1 MGGMGQLETYLERI
15 RKLGRDANP
24 FFRLMGIEIEE
35 IGSGKACLSLEV
47 RPEMLNGVGWM
58 QGGIF
63 TSLVDEAMALALYT
77 LTSADEQIAT
87 ISETTSFI
95 RGEREGRIVGSDG
108 SYGRSKGGVPRRR
121 GKKRRSSG
129 GSARPHKCL
138 VSSDHMRDEFEPAG
152 ILSGSIKPVFPL
164 IL

>member
-95 RGEREGRIVGSDG
+95 RGEREGRIVGIG
-108 SYGRSKGGVPRRR
+108 WVVRKGRKVAFLEGEVRKGDPQGEVLART
-121 GKKRRSSG
+121 
-129 GSARPHKCL
+129 SASFL
-138 VSSDHMRDEFEPAG
+138 
-152 ILSGSIKPVFPL
+152 L
-164 IL
+164 IT